1 MISLTSLAN
10 KLFSAESVAI
20 IMHIRPDGDALG
32 SSLALAAALEKSGV
46 KTEVF
51 CADPVP
57 EKFGFLKNV
66 SRVKTEFF
74 GEYTYLVACDC
85 ADVSRMGALGEIFVK
100 NKPNFNIDHHVS
112 NTHFARHNYV
122 MDKASNCENVYA
134 LINEAGAKIDEG
146 IANLLATGVVTDTG
160 GFVHKNVTAETLETA
175 SALVKLGADLN
186 AITYNC
192 FKKQT
197 KARAALFARV
207 MSKIRYFADDAFAV
221 ATVAKKD
228 LEETGAKADET
239 EGFIDFVMGIDCV
252 KVGAC
257 VMETGENKYKIS
269 FRSKGTDVNA
279 VAGVFGGGGH
289 VLASGCQIFGEYE
302 EVIDKIVCA
311 VKRFIEE

>member
-1 MISLTSLAN
+1 MISLNSLAT
-10 KLFSAESVAI
+10 KLFSAESVAV

-32 SSLALAAALEKSGV
+32 SSLALALALEKSGV

-51 CADPVP
+51 CLDPVP
-57 EKFGFLKNV
+57 EKFGFLKGV
-66 SRVKTEFF
+66 KRVKTEFF

-85 ADVSRMGALGEIFVK
+85 ADLTRMGALCEIFVK

-112 NTHFARHNYV
+112 NTHYARYNYV
-122 MDKASNCENVYA
+122 KEKASNSENVYA
-134 LINEAGAKIDEG
+134 LINEAGVEIDDT

-160 GFVHKNVTAETLETA
+160 GFSHRNVTAETLETA
-175 SALVKLGADLN
+175 AVLVKHGADLN

-207 MSKIRYFADDAFAV
+207 MNNIRYFIKDAFAV
-221 ATVAKKD
+221 ATVTKTD
-228 LEETGAKADET
+228 LKETDAKADET
-239 EGFIDFVMGIDCV
+239 EGFIDFVMGIDGV

-257 VMETGENKYKIS
+257 IMETGENKFKIS
-269 FRSKGTDVNA
+269 FRSTGTDVNA

-302 EVIDKIVCA
+302 EVVDKIVCA